1 MLDQVRIGVARI
13 GSDPLLTLIWTRAS
27 RQNGPRIALE
37 SVLEI
42 KIISVQEGLPR
53 SCEAVR

>member
-42 KIISVQEGLPR
+42 KI
-53 SCEAVR
+53 